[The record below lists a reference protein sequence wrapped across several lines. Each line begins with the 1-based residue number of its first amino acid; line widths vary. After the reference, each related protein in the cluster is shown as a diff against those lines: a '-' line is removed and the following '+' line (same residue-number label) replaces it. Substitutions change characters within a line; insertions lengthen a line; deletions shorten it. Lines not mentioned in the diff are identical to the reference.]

1 MGRKRGAVWNEFVEL
16 PENGEPQMKMPRIE
30 CKHCKAT
37 VSKSSSRAVSHIRS
51 CPKFTGELP
60 ESNDA
65 DDHHLE
71 AVYMMRAPAV
81 KDEDVKK
88 FHPMSRMIDH
98 TLLRAD
104 ATADDVSVLCR
115 EALENGFYSVCVNGI
130 FAAHARQVLN
140 LHEKKRSK
148 QRHSHS
154 VKVCCVV
161 GFPLGASTSEVKAF
175 EAAQYIDAGAQEIDM
190 VIAVGKLKGGDHAYV
205 LRDISAVVAACKRPH
220 TNAVT
225 CKVILETALLT
236 ETEVEIASRLAIS
249 AGADFIKTSTG
260 FSTRGASVHDV
271 QVMARLARP
280 HNVQVKASGGIRCV
294 EDAQLMLHAGA
305 TRLGTSAGVAIT
317 KGANPTSQFQA

>member
-1 MGRKRGAVWNEFVEL
+1 MASFYCVLLPHFIMGRKRGAVWNEFVEL

-98 TLLRAD
+98 TLLR
-104 ATADDVSVLCR
+104 
-115 EALENGFYSVCVNGI
+115 
-130 FAAHARQVLN
+130 VLN